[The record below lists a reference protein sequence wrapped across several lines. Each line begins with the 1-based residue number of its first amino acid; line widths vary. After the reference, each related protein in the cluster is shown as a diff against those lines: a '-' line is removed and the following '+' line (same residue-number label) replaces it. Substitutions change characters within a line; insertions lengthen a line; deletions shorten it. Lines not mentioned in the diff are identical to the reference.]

1 MVVGMQADNDD
12 TPGSGQTMIEA
23 REHSRR
29 GRGRTRRRRRE
40 DEKDRVLGT
49 GSD

>member
-12 TPGSGQTMIEA
+12 APRPGQTTMEA
-23 REHSRR
+23 REHRRR
-29 GRGRTRRRRRE
+29 GRTRRRE